1 MTYRSFVPYVFVV
14 LLLIIASSCS
24 NNPTDTKH
32 EHEAG
37 GPENISYTI
46 YSENLELFVEFKP
59 LVVGSISKFATH
71 LTVTGERFTALSAAK
86 VTVSLLVGNSGIKQS
101 VDKTDT
107 PGIFRLSLEPKTG
120 GMGKIVFDIETKG
133 FTDQITIDNVFVFAD
148 DKAAMSAPMQHENA
162 GNISYLKEQAWK
174 TEFANA
180 PVQRQNFYIIIKT
193 SGQVLSAAG
202 DEEIITA
209 GAAGIVSYTGNNTI
223 AGTEVNSQTNLFSI
237 SGGDL
242 TSGNVDAKFKEAKAH
257 FEKAEADHDRAKEL
271 IGDKIISEKDFL
283 DTKLKFENAK
293 VAFDALSKNYSGMGQ
308 MVRSPIQGFVK
319 SVLVSQGQY
328 IEQGTPLA
336 IISKNKKLILQANI
350 SQKYFS
356 KLSSITDASFKTT
369 SSDVVYDT
377 KALNGKVIS
386 YGKSAGSNSPFIPIS
401 FEFDNPGNI
410 IPGSVAEVFLKSSPI
425 PDALVIPTSALTEE
439 QGTFFVYLQTAGES
453 FEKREVKL
461 AASDG
466 LNVQVISGLS
476 EGERIVT
483 KGAYQVKLASASG
496 SMPEHGHEH

>member
-1 MTYRSFVPYVFVV
+1 MTYRTFVPSFFVV
-14 LLLIIASSCS
+14 FLLIIASSCS

-32 EHEAG
+32 EHEAS
-37 GPENISYTI
+37 GPDNLAYTV

-59 LVVGSISKFATH
+59 LVIGSISKFATH
-71 LTVTGERFTALSAAK
+71 LTVTGEKFTALNDAK
-86 VTVSLLVGNSGIKQS
+86 VTVSLLVGGSGIKQS
-101 VDKTDT
+101 IDKTDT
-107 PGIFRLSLEPKTG
+107 PGIFRLALEPKLG
-120 GMGKIVFDIETKG
+120 GLGKLVFDIETKD
-133 FTDQITIDNVFVFAD
+133 FTEQISIDSIVVFAD
-148 DKAAMSAPMQHENA
+148 EKAALSAPAQTLPA

-180 PVQRQNFYIIIKT
+180 PVQKQSFYNIIKT

-209 GAAGIVSYTGNNTI
+209 GAAGIVSYIGNNTI
-223 AGTEVNSQTNLFSI
+223 AGTAVNSQTNLFSI

-242 TSGNVDAKFKEAKAH
+242 TSGNVDVKYKEAKAN
-257 FEKAEADHDRAKEL
+257 FEKAKADHDRAKEL
-271 IGDKIISEKDFL
+271 VGDKIISEKDFL
-283 DTKLKFENAK
+283 ETQLKFENAK
-293 VAFDALSKNYSGMGQ
+293 VAYDAFSKNYSGKGQ
-308 MVRSPIQGFVK
+308 TVRSPIQGFVK
-319 SVLVSQGQY
+319 SVLVSQGQFV
-328 IEQGTPLA
+328 EEGTPLA
-336 IISKNKKLILQANI
+336 IVSRNKKLILQANI

-356 KLSSITDASFKTT
+356 DLSSITAASFKTT
-369 SSDVVYDT
+369 SGEAVYDT

-401 FEFDNPGNI
+401 FEFDNPGNV

-425 PDALVIPTSALTEE
+425 QNALVIPASALTEE
-439 QGTFFVYLQTAGES
+439 QGAFFVYIQTGGES

-483 KGAYQVKLASASG
+483 KGAYQIKLASASG